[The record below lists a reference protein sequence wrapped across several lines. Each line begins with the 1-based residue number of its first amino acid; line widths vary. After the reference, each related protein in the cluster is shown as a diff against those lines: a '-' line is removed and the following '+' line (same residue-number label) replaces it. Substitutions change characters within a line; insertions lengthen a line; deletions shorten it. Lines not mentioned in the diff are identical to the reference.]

1 MGAAAFQLA
10 RPGRAADNR
19 AVQHPLQTWPLRRPQ
34 RLDHQAW
41 PAGLAVAVLGP
52 HPDDFDCIA
61 VTLRHLHQRGAR
73 VAVAVLSTG
82 ISGVEDA
89 DADPP
94 TPAHKA
100 ALRRA
105 EQQASCRQFGLPADA
120 LAFLPLAEDGE
131 GEPADTPGNA
141 ALVGA
146 YLAARPPDLVFL
158 PHGHDQKGGH
168 RQVYALFRAAVAAH
182 GLSVTALLNRDPKTV
197 DLRLDAGLP
206 YDAAAAEWKAGLLRT
221 HATQQRRNLRHR
233 GRGFDARILDMD
245 QRSAADLGW
254 ADEGAG
260 AEVFELEIHRA
271 GRALPPPPI

>member
-34 RLDHQAW
+34 RLDHLAW

-141 ALVGA
+141 AAGGRRTWPPGA
-146 YLAARPPDLVFL
+146 RTWCFCPTATTR
-158 PHGHDQKGGH
+158 
-168 RQVYALFRAAVAAH
+168 RAAIARSTPCS
-182 GLSVTALLNRDPKTV
+182 GPRWP
-197 DLRLDAGLP
+197 
-206 YDAAAAEWKAGLLRT
+206 RT
-221 HATQQRRNLRHR
+221 
-233 GRGFDARILDMD
+233 G
-245 QRSAADLGW
+245 
-254 ADEGAG
+254 
-260 AEVFELEIHRA
+260 
-271 GRALPPPPI
+271 